1 MCTGICNSV
10 DLCSK
15 FYSVNNLF
23 RLSVHP
29 LRSGVADLNP

>member
-29 LRSGVADLNP
+29 GVADLNP